1 MEIDPPTQPKVS
13 TGKILRAIAIAA
25 AVLLLLWAL
34 ADVLLQVFL
43 AVLIGAILRAL
54 ARGTARRAHL
64 PQPAALACV
73 LVVIVGALGVLGYYL
88 GPLLSAQGEALWK
101 TVLHQIDAIRSG
113 EGHTQWAQW
122 LLQRLSAWSAV
133 GGPLAT
139 SARSFITVTTS
150 SLIRFLVMCVTALY
164 FAIDPELYLGGVVR
178 LLPPS
183 YRGRGREI
191 LLEAGRA
198 LVLWSAGQ
206 FVDMLVVGT
215 MAAIGFSVLHL
226 PLAFGLAVLAGLL
239 TFVPFLGA
247 LAAAIPALMVGFATG
262 WHTAIWVVAV
272 FACCHIVEAYI
283 VGPFVQRRTVRLP
296 PALTILAM
304 TCLGSIFG
312 LLGVVLGAPLAA
324 VLLVVIRE
332 AYVKDVLETPC
343 CEAASTLGIEKPI
356 CLSLRGEAKPRNAK

>member
-1 MEIDPPTQPKVS
+1 MRVV
-13 TGKILRAIAIAA
+13 AIAA
-25 AVLLLLWAL
+25 AVLLVLWAL
-34 ADVLLQVFL
+34 ADVLLLVFL

-54 ARGTARRAHL
+54 ARWTARRTHL
-64 PQPAALACV
+64 PQSAALACV
-73 LVVIVGALGVLGYYL
+73 LVVIIGALGVLVYYL
-88 GPLLSAQGEALWK
+88 GPVLSVQGEALWK
-101 TVLHQIDAIRSG
+101 TVLHQIDVIRTAD
-113 EGHTQWAQW
+113 GHADWARW

-139 SARSFITVTTS
+139 SARSFITLTASGLTE
-150 SLIRFLVMCVTALY
+150 FLVMCVTALY

-178 LLPPS
+178 LLPLS

-191 LLEAGRA
+191 LLDAGRA

-215 MAAIGFSVLHL
+215 MTAIGFTVLHL

-239 TFVPFLGA
+239 TFVPVLGA
-247 LAAAIPALMVGFATG
+247 LAAAIPALMVGFAAG

-272 FACCHIVEAYI
+272 FVCCHIVEAYI

-332 AYVKDVLETPC
+332 AYVHDVLD
-343 CEAASTLGIEKPI
+343 S
-356 CLSLRGEAKPRNAK
+356 RGLTCGTSV